1 MVDIAVWVEE
11 FIYVM
16 FDWFADQD
24 ELEAKEKEEEEKK

>member
-1 MVDIAVWVEE
+1 MVDIVVWVEE

-24 ELEAKEKEEEEKK
+24 ELEAKEEEEKKSR